1 MGLSGLSLTYRPRYN
16 YLSLR
21 VAPTITMDKRWVIR
35 KHDHGR
41 AAALAGELN
50 VSPLVAALLIA
61 RGYDDAEKATSFLN
75 PSYDHLHEPYLLKGM
90 REAVDRIFRAIDAGE
105 KILIWGDYDV
115 DGTTGTVLLRKT
127 LKILGANTAF
137 HVPNRFTEGYG
148 INIPAL
154 DEAKTDGCRVVISVD
169 CGIRSFEPIAWAK
182 ENGLDFIVTDHHISD
197 PERGNP
203 DAYAVINPNQ
213 PECEY
218 PDKHL
223 AGVGVAFKLAHAL
236 LREKKKD
243 HLVPA
248 FLKITAIGTVA
259 DIMQLTGE
267 NRAIV
272 ALGLRDL
279 PNTRNYG
286 LKALMEVADC
296 RSDMTSYHIGFRIA
310 PRINA
315 AGRMDVAKHVVELFE
330 CEDFNEA
337 RRLATI
343 LDSRNR
349 ERQQVQQQITELAL
363 TEATELPSRKFVVV
377 AGDGWHRGV
386 IGLAA
391 SRIAER
397 LHRPTIVLS
406 VEDGYAH
413 GSARS
418 IANYHL
424 LNALESCPELFE
436 QFGGHAAAAGMK
448 IKQENIDA
456 VREALNRYAETSLTE
471 DHLQPELHIDARVSP
486 QTLTLKLVNE
496 LSMLEPF
503 GAGNPK
509 PVLVTGG
516 LLLREEPR
524 VMKEKHLKLWLD
536 GGGGQRFEAVWWD
549 GVERSRER
557 TLTPGSR
564 IEVAYTAEAN
574 IWQSNVRLQLVV
586 EDIRADN

>member
-1 MGLSGLSLTYRPRYN
+1 ME
-16 YLSLR
+16 
-21 VAPTITMDKRWVIR
+21 KRWVIK
-35 KHDHGR
+35 KHDHSL
-41 AAALAGELN
+41 AAALAAELN

-61 RGYDDAEKATSFLN
+61 RGYDDAGKAREFLN

-90 REAVDRIFRAIDAGE
+90 KEGVDRIFKAIDGGE

-127 LKILGANTAF
+127 LKILGAETAF

-154 DEAKTDGCRVVISVD
+154 EDAKANGCTVVISVD

-182 ENGLDFIVTDHHISD
+182 ANGLDFIVTDHHISD

-330 CEDFNEA
+330 CEDFSEA

-363 TEATELPSRKFVVV
+363 TEATGFSERKFVVV
-377 AGDGWHRGV
+377 AGEGWHRGV

-406 VEDGYAH
+406 LEDGYGH

-418 IANYHL
+418 ISNYHL

-448 IKQENIDA
+448 VKSENIDA
-456 VREALNRYAETSLTE
+456 LREALNRYAESSLTE
-471 DHLQPELHIDARVSP
+471 DHLQPELRIDARVSS
-486 QTLTLKLVNE
+486 QTLTLGLVNE
-496 LSMLEPF
+496 LAQLEPF

-509 PVLVTGG
+509 PLFVTSGLVV
-516 LLLREEPR
+516 REEPR

-536 GGGGQRFEAVWWD
+536 GDGRRFEAVWWD
-549 GVERSRER
+549 GVERSKGR

-574 IWQSNVRLQLVV
+574 VWQSNVRLQLVV

>member
-1 MGLSGLSLTYRPRYN
+1 ME
-16 YLSLR
+16 
-21 VAPTITMDKRWVIR
+21 KRWVIQ
-35 KHDHGR
+35 KHDHSR
-41 AAALAGELN
+41 AATLAAELN
-50 VSPLVAALLIA
+50 VSPLIAALLIA
-61 RGYDDAEKATSFLN
+61 RGYDDGEKAHRFLN

-90 REAVDRIFRAIDAGE
+90 REAVERIFKAIDNRE
-105 KILIWGDYDV
+105 KMLIWGDYDV

-127 LKILGANTAF
+127 LKILGGDTAF

-148 INIPAL
+148 VNIPAL
-154 DEAKTDGCRVVISVD
+154 EQAKADGCKVVISVD

-236 LREKKKD
+236 LREKGKD
-243 HLVPA
+243 NLVPA
-248 FLKITAIGTVA
+248 FLKIAAIGTVA
-259 DIMQLTGE
+259 DIMQLVNE

-279 PNTRNYG
+279 PNTKNYG

-315 AGRMDVAKHVVELFE
+315 AGRMDVARHVVELFE

-337 RRLATI
+337 RRLAGI
-343 LDSRNR
+343 LDSRNK

-363 TEATELPSRKFVVV
+363 TEAKDLVGKKFVVV

-397 LHRPTIVLS
+397 MHRPTIVLS
-406 VEDGYAH
+406 LEDGFGH

-448 IKQENIDA
+448 IKSDKI
-456 VREALNRYAETSLTE
+456 EALRDALNAYAETSLTD
-471 DHLQPELHIDARVSP
+471 DHLQPELKIDARVSP

-496 LSMLEPF
+496 LAKLEPF

-509 PVLVTGG
+509 PVFITSDLVI
-516 LLLREEPR
+516 RDEPF
-524 VMKEKHLKLWLD
+524 VMKQKHLKLWLD
-536 GGGGQRFEAVWWD
+536 AGNGQRYEAVWWD
-549 GVERSRER
+549 GVERSKGR
-557 TLTPGSR
+557 TLKPGTR
-564 IEVAYTAEAN
+564 IELAYTAEAN
-574 IWQSNVRLQLVV
+574 VWQSNVRLQLVV